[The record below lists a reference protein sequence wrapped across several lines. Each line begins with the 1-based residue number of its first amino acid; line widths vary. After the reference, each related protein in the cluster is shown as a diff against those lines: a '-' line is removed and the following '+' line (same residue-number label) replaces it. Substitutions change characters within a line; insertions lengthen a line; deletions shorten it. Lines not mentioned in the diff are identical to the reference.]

1 MAKGLF
7 PKTIFGYNVKEVE
20 QGIEK
25 LNEEIRQ
32 LNVDLK
38 LEEVVGQEL
47 TEQVD
52 RYKDKEAQIIEI
64 PMEAQNRVRDMF
76 ASASET
82 SLKMKEKYNE
92 QCEEWLAKNK
102 EDYAYL
108 DQTLK
113 GLLSRRETMI
123 TTLEKLLERYIADL
137 DRISISLEDEYEFET
152 LDMLEKDSTVSG
164 DRNVICFP
172 LPEFTEDDIPVLTVR
187 KVE

>member
-1 MAKGLF
+1 
-7 PKTIFGYNVKEVE
+7 
-20 QGIEK
+20 
-25 LNEEIRQ
+25 
-32 LNVDLK
+32 
-38 LEEVVGQEL
+38 
-47 TEQVD
+47 
-52 RYKDKEAQIIEI
+52 
-64 PMEAQNRVRDMF
+64 
-76 ASASET
+76 
-82 SLKMKEKYNE
+82 MKEKYNE

-152 LDMLEKDSTVSG
+152 LDMLEKDSTESG

>member
-20 QGIEK
+20 QAIEK

-108 DQTLK
+108 D
-113 GLLSRRETMI
+113 
-123 TTLEKLLERYIADL
+123 
-137 DRISISLEDEYEFET
+137 
-152 LDMLEKDSTVSG
+152 
-164 DRNVICFP
+164 
-172 LPEFTEDDIPVLTVR
+172 
-187 KVE
+187 

>member
-20 QGIEK
+20 QAIEK

-64 PMEAQNRVRDMF
+64 PMEARDMF
-76 ASASET
+76 ASASEV
-82 SLKMKEKYNE
+82 SLKMKDKYNE
-92 QCEEWLAKNK
+92 QYEKWLNKNK
-102 EDYAYL
+102 EDFSYL
-108 DQTLK
+108 DQTLQE
-113 GLLSRRETMI
+113 LLSRRETMI
-123 TTLEKLLERYIADL
+123 TTVEKLLERYIADL

-152 LDMLEKDSTVSG
+152 LDMLEKDSTESG

>member
-20 QGIEK
+20 QAIEK

-76 ASASET
+76 ASASEV
-82 SLKMKEKYNE
+82 SLKMKDKYNE
-92 QCEEWLAKNK
+92 QYEKWLAKNK

-123 TTLEKLLERYIADL
+123 TTMEKLLERYISDL
-137 DRISISLEDEYEFET
+137 DRISISLEDECEVEE
-152 LDMLEKDSTVSG
+152 LDLLEQNNRGSE
-164 DRNVICFP
+164 DRNVISFP
-172 LPEFTEDDIPVLTVR
+172 LQEFAEDDIPVLSVK